1 MISLW
6 ATKVSLMARC
16 PLLKKGNN
24 LQEVFGDVK
33 DIHIDSPPE
42 IFNHHKLY
50 EKTVQ
55 VDEDLRFDVDGC
67 VLDNPKRRL
76 NPNIYLTL
84 CLPQRCSLVYQ

>member
-1 MISLW
+1 MMHQSIMTMISLW

-33 DIHIDSPPE
+33 DIHIDSPAE
-42 IFNHHKLY
+42 IFNHYKLY
-50 EKTVQ
+50 EETVQ

-67 VLDNPKRRL
+67 VLDNPKRR
-76 NPNIYLTL
+76 
-84 CLPQRCSLVYQ
+84 